1 MMSDKTSNLGSVYS
15 GMSQEEMMNLINQAK
30 ALTASPEQ
38 KETARRID
46 EELDPGGVMRS
57 RFQRPAPAPVA
68 KPKGLAATPQGQV
81 QEDTS
86 MFNLDSVLD
95 YFKGLFTSE
104 PEEKKEDPA
113 PVPAIPTR
121 YSEKYSSNNPG
132 NVERLKKDRRAGEN
146 KEGGYGA
153 DNRFPTFDHP
163 IMGLRAIFMDM
174 NVKNRRHKGDLFKMI
189 SEYAPKSENAT
200 KKYYDYVKNKIGKT
214 KVKTPADI
222 RKAVEGIV
230 EYENKNIEDGKLVDF
245 YLSKEYGFMDEAEKL
260 SKINLPS
267 GLSYTD
273 IKSGNYSKGGRV
285 ASNPNPYEPRAI

>member
-1 MMSDKTSNLGSVYS
+1 MENVLEETMIDKGYTYDP
-15 GMSQEEMMNLINQAK
+15 AK
-30 ALTASPEQ
+30 GFVKKQ
-38 KETARRID
+38 
-46 EELDPGGVMRS
+46 
-57 RFQRPAPAPVA
+57 
-68 KPKGLAATPQGQV
+68 GLAATPQGQV

-86 MFNLDSVLD
+86 MPSLDSILN
-95 YFKGLFTSE
+95 YFKGLFTPE
-104 PEEKKEDPA
+104 PEERKEDPA

-132 NVERLKKDRRAGEN
+132 NVERLKKGRRAGEY

-163 IMGLRAIFMDM
+163 VMGLRAIFMDM

-200 KKYYDYVKNKIGKT
+200 KKYYDYVKNKLGKT
-214 KVKTPADI
+214 KVKTPTDI

>member
-1 MMSDKTSNLGSVYS
+1 MSDKTSNLGSVYS

-95 YFKGLFTSE
+95 YFKGLFTPE